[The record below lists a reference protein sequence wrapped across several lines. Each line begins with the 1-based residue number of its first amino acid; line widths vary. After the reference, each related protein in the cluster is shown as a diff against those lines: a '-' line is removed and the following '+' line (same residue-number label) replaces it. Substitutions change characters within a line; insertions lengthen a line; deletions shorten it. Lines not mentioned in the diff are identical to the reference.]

1 MDCNIFFTCFGI
13 EVSYNNLRDFI
24 KKIFEIIKNEK
35 TELNKILINE
45 YKQLKQ
51 FDFDDSKI
59 CEFNFLSETIY
70 NYLAVIIYS
79 FTEKSFREILLKDS
93 NDKFQIKK
101 LIKYFKEIY
110 SLDIE
115 ALSNYQKFDELR
127 LINNCIKH
135 SGFVNN
141 ELSKCNNKWKQGEEI
156 ILTEDDIKD
165 YFNNIVDFISEILF
179 EISKNRSN
187 LLHIE

>member
-1 MDCNIFFTCFGI
+1 MDFNIFFICIGI
-13 EVSYNNLRDFI
+13 HASYNNLCSFI
-24 KKIFEIIKNEK
+24 IKIFEIIKNEK
-35 TELNKILINE
+35 IELNKTLVDKCNFHN
-45 YKQLKQ
+45 Q

-79 FTEKSFREILLKDS
+79 FTEKSFRKILLKDS

-135 SGFVNN
+135 CGIVNKD
-141 ELSKCNNKWKQGEEI
+141 LSNCNNKWKQGEEI
-156 ILTEDDIKD
+156 ILKENEIRD
-165 YFNNIVDFISEILF
+165 YFNNIVDFISDILF

>member
-13 EVSYNNLRDFI
+13 AVSYNNLRDFI

-135 SGFVNN
+135 CGIVNKD
-141 ELSKCNNKWKQGEEI
+141 LSKCNNKWKQGKEI
-156 ILTEDDIKD
+156 ILKENEIRD
-165 YFNNIVDFISEILF
+165 YFNNIVDFISDILF

>member
-79 FTEKSFREILLKDS
+79 FTEKSFRKLLLKDNLS
-93 NDKFQIKK
+93 INNLKE
-101 LIKYFKEIY
+101 YFEEKY
-110 SLDIE
+110 SLD
-115 ALSNYQKFDELR
+115 LTTLLNYQKYNELR
-127 LINNCIKH
+127 LLNNCVKH
-135 SGFVNN
+135 SGFVDNK
-141 ELSKCNNKWKQGEEI
+141 LAKCNNKWKQGEEI
-156 ILTEDDIKD
+156 ILEEDDIKE
-165 YFNNIVDFISEILF
+165 YFNNLVDFISEILSK
-179 EISKNRSN
+179 ISKSQFT
-187 LLHIE
+187 LFHIE